1 MISDITSLFSARFCA
16 RALCER
22 MRIPVTGILLAA
34 FMACATGCFQ
44 LESPRTLAEE
54 EDLRV
59 RDKNTT
65 QKREELEE
73 KIRRE
78 LDHIRL
84 LQNSLELTLTREE
97 ALHTELE
104 KQKGIY
110 ETAKKDKE
118 NVVAEVNKLNGEVAQ
133 KQEELKQLQTQATEL
148 ANSLTAERN
157 RIAATEEILKRESRR
172 IEDVWLQISQSSAEL
187 EQLRAE
193 ESRLDRELEAGRERI
208 WRSRQLLNE
217 ADATLAGDRKA
228 LVEIKKRIEKLLQE
242 TP

>member
-1 MISDITSLFSARFCA
+1 LG
-16 RALCER
+16 
-22 MRIPVTGILLAA
+22 VLLAVSLA
-34 FMACATGCFQ
+34 LGAGCLQ

-59 RDKNTT
+59 RGMNTT

-97 ALHTELE
+97 ALHNELE
-104 KQKGIY
+104 KQKGIL
-110 ETAKKDKE
+110 ETTKKDKAS
-118 NVVAEVNKLNGEVAQ
+118 VVADMEKMNGEVAQ
-133 KQEELKQLQTQATEL
+133 KQQELEQLKTRAKEL

-157 RIAATEEILKRESRR
+157 RIAATEEILKRDSRR
-172 IEDVWLQISQSSAEL
+172 IEDVWLQISRSSAEL

-193 ESRLDRELEAGRERI
+193 ESRLGRELEAGRERI

-217 ADATLAGDRKA
+217 ADAALTGDRKA
-228 LVEIKKRIEKLLQE
+228 LVEIKKRIEKLLQDA
-242 TP
+242 PVR